1 MWGEFIEC
9 YCCSHFL
16 VPNLHLMLTKWTAV
30 IMQMEA
36 LGSVELPM
44 TVTMMTMITRTWML
58 VSKHVIVLLYYYQA
72 TSQKVISPIVIDV
85 IISWSVCLCY
95 VCALC
100 SIGRRYWHNFFLT
113 TAPCLSQ
120 IALEFILY
128 LSTHCSQILP

>member
-16 VPNLHLMLTKWTAV
+16 APNLHLMLTKWTTI

-36 LGSVELPM
+36 LGWVELPM

-85 IISWSVCLCY
+85 IILWSVCLCY

-100 SIGRRYWHNFFLT
+100 SIGRRYWHNFFSHNCPMSL
-113 TAPCLSQ
+113 PDC
-120 IALEFILY
+120 IRICFISITL
-128 LSTHCSQILP
+128 CSLILP